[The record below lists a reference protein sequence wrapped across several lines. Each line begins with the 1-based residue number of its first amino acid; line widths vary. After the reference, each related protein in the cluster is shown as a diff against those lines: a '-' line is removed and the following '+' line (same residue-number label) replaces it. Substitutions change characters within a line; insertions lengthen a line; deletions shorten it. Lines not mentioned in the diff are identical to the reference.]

1 MRKYYTRACNFY
13 YGNTA
18 KNLILNK
25 KALSLNSRKDIAFDQ
40 IEIFQRKKNHVV
52 ESKFYS
58 VLEIKKLNRKILYE
72 VEKNL
77 RNVTLKRKDIL
88 DIDKEYIIGQK
99 T

>member
-18 KNLILNK
+18 KDLILNK

-52 ESKFYS
+52 ECKFYS
-58 VLEIKKLNRKILYE
+58 ISEIKKLNRKRQQITHLSPM
-72 VEKNL
+72 KN
-77 RNVTLKRKDIL
+77 TQDYLKK
-88 DIDKEYIIGQK
+88 KK
-99 T
+99 